1 MGSCTAPS
9 AKGDDKF
16 ITTDYLQQCR
26 QQYIVDTFLVVVFGG
41 AQSLLGTLA
50 SAFAISQSQSTLEF
64 FLSGSMAKVI
74 TLLIVV
80 GILLLRPQG
89 LFANRVRR

>member
-1 MGSCTAPS
+1 PTA
-9 AKGDDKF
+9 G
-16 ITTDYLQQCR
+16 

>member
-1 MGSCTAPS
+1 
-9 AKGDDKF
+9 
-16 ITTDYLQQCR
+16 
-26 QQYIVDTFLVVVFGG
+26 VFGG

>member
-1 MGSCTAPS
+1 
-9 AKGDDKF
+9 
-16 ITTDYLQQCR
+16 
-26 QQYIVDTFLVVVFGG
+26 VVVFGG